1 MEGEG
6 ERGAVCGNT
15 HVDDVEARD
24 KEAGKHTLRLGEAE
38 APDYHSPA
46 ARTRHTRSPLPIPPL
61 DRPGRAL
68 AARSPPRQAAQCL
81 MCEGAGSF
89 STVCPHQPIQPMVIP
104 GLHARELGGGMEGG
118 DEGGSQWDA
127 GPGTR
132 REGGAGS
139 WDVPDK
145 RETLPWGRSWRSG
158 RQTGQNTTNE

>member
-1 MEGEG
+1 MATRTWTTSRRET
-6 ERGAVCGNT
+6 RKQVSTRCGWAKPKPPIIT
-15 HVDDVEARD
+15 RPLHALATRAR
-24 KEAGKHTLRLGEAE
+24 
-38 APDYHSPA
+38 
-46 ARTRHTRSPLPIPPL
+46 PLPIPPL

-68 AARSPPRQAAQCL
+68 ATRSPPRQAAQCL

-127 GPGTR
+127 CPGTR

-145 RETLPWGRSWRSG
+145 SETLPWGRSWRSG